1 MLSRGSDWVWLEFR
15 EQDGWRGK
23 RECGGESSS
32 IQIER
37 ESGKGNIRPTS
48 SEDQGWLEID
58 GGERDESRGESSS
71 IVWKRV
77 KRQC

>member
-37 ESGKGNIRPTS
+37 KSGKGNIRPTL
-48 SEDQGWLEID
+48 SED
-58 GGERDESRGESSS
+58 
-71 IVWKRV
+71 
-77 KRQC
+77 